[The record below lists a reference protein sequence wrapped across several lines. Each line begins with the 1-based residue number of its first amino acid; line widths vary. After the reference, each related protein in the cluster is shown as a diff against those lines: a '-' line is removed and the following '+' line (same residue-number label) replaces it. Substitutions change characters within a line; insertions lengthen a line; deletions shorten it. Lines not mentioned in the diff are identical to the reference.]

1 MGPRSK
7 RKVQKGKEGEN
18 LAAGLLLKQGHKILE
33 RNFRIQKGEIDII
46 SEKEN
51 VLYFT
56 EVKYWAKTSPIH
68 PLEIFSQ
75 AKIRRMKTAAAYYLS
90 RNVSFRDHFVS
101 FSLALVTEKRELKYY
116 LHLF

>member
-1 MGPRSK
+1 MRPDSK
-7 RKVQKGKEGEN
+7 VRVLKGKEGEN
-18 LAAGLLLKQGHKILE
+18 IAAELLLGQGHTIIE

-68 PLEIFSQ
+68 PLEIFKPS
-75 AKIRRMKTAAAYYLS
+75 KIRRMKTVAQYYLS
-90 RNVSFRDHFVS
+90 KNVSFRDHFVS
-101 FSLALVTEKRELKYY
+101 FSLALITEKRELKYY

>member
-1 MGPRSK
+1 MRPGSK
-7 RKVQKGKEGEN
+7 RNILKGKEGEN
-18 LAAGLLLKQGHKILE
+18 IAVELLCEQGHKILE

-56 EVKYWAKTSPIH
+56 EVKYWAKTSPLH
-68 PLEIFSQ
+68 PLEIFTKV
-75 AKIRRMKTAAAYYLS
+75 KIRRMKTAAQYYLS

-101 FSLALVTEKRELKYY
+101 FSLALITEKRELKYY
-116 LHLF
+116 LNLF